1 MAKTYFKKY
10 KAGFRTAKEQYEI
23 VKDLTVSAKGAMTA
37 GNDDASKALQVAQVG
52 DLVKIVGGALQLVVA
67 TNATSGSE
75 VTPTVTTDMYIV
87 AQSDMTMEYGHVPV
101 ENRDYRYSDVVADST
116 TKKHVALF
124 KVISPD
130 DIILTPSVEGN
141 YGA

>member
-1 MAKTYFKKY
+1 M
-10 KAGFRTAKEQYEI
+10 
-23 VKDLTVSAKGAMTA
+23 KDLTVSAKGAMTA
-37 GNDDASKALQVAQVG
+37 GNDDKSKALQVAQVG

-116 TKKHVALF
+116 AKKHVALF
-124 KVISPD
+124 KVINPD

>member
-10 KAGFRTAKEQYEI
+10 KAEFITAKEQEEL
-23 VKDLTVSAKGAMTA
+23 VMSVTVTGRGSAAA
-37 GNDDASKALQVAQVG
+37 GNNDASKALQVIHVG
-52 DLVKIVGGALQLVVA
+52 DLVKVNAGALNLVVA
-67 TNATSGSE
+67 TNAASGAE
-75 VTPTVTTDMYIV
+75 VAPTVTTDMYIV

-116 TKKHVALF
+116 TKKRVALF
-124 KVISPD
+124 PVKYPY
-130 DIILTPSVEGN
+130 DIVLTASAEGD

>member
-10 KAGFRTAKEQYEI
+10 KAEFRTAKEQYEI
-23 VKDLTVSAKGAMTA
+23 VKDLIVSAKGSMTT
-37 GNDDASKALQVAQVG
+37 GNNDTSKALQVAHVG
-52 DLVKIVGGALQLVVA
+52 DLVKISNGALQLVVA

-87 AQSDMTMEYGHVPV
+87 AQSDMTMEYGHAAV
-101 ENRDYRYSDVVADST
+101 ENRDYRYSDVVADSV

-124 KVISPD
+124 PVIYPD
-130 DIILTPSVEGN
+130 DVILTPSAEGD